1 MDKDEYIE
9 EVHQALLKAL
19 PAAIKAMQ
27 EIVNDENAPANTRI
41 KASNSLSRA
50 QRSLKQIKK
59 DIAE

>member
-19 PAAIKAMQ
+19 PDAIKAMQ

-50 QRSLKQIKK
+50 QRSLKQLKK
-59 DIAE
+59 I

>member
-1 MDKDEYIE
+1 MDKVDCIK

-19 PAAIKAMQ
+19 PDAIKAMQ

-59 DIAE
+59 DTVE